1 MTFSLEEK
9 HIFRGNFSGG
19 WVKPWIF
26 AGFESG
32 EIFAE
37 QRRGSAEVQCCSC
50 VCWWGARSCPAL
62 PETSL
67 EHPEALLAPR
77 APTVPTY
84 PVLPVPCPWW
94 GSSTRFEEG
103 ERHLLWDKQTIF
115 FFNIGFILVSCAQTP
130 GEIPSSYLLSVFLLN
145 CRKREKAKK
154 WQMIAN
160 TACPGT
166 CASIIAEKL
175 LVCWALLS
183 GALWTVEIQLKIWF
197 AQ

>member
-1 MTFSLEEK
+1 MVDESSHESLLGLSQEK
-9 HIFRGNFSGG
+9 YLLSSGGAAQRCNAAAVCAGGEPGPAQPFQRLPSSTQRHCWLLVLRLSPPTQCFQSPVPAGAAALGSRRERGIFSGINR
-19 WVKPWIF
+19 PF
-26 AGFESG
+26 
-32 EIFAE
+32 
-37 QRRGSAEVQCCSC
+37 
-50 VCWWGARSCPAL
+50 
-62 PETSL
+62 
-67 EHPEALLAPR
+67 
-77 APTVPTY
+77 
-84 PVLPVPCPWW
+84 
-94 GSSTRFEEG
+94 
-103 ERHLLWDKQTIF
+103 F

-183 GALWTVEIQLKIWF
+183 GAL
-197 AQ
+197 